1 METGFSEL
9 ILITIATT
17 TINLVLGGNGEPGS
31 GTLWSTHGL
40 AILPGIVTVT
50 VTVTVAVVVTLW
62 NVIGLATLFYEK
74 VLRLLL
80 FDDGAHLHCHLHRFH
95 HRRAADG
102 RAWDG

>member
-1 METGFSEL
+1 M
-9 ILITIATT
+9 
-17 TINLVLGGNGEPGS
+17 LGGNGEPGS

-50 VTVTVAVVVTLW
+50 VVVVVFVIVVVVVVVAIPNTVTLW

>member
-9 ILITIATT
+9 ILITIAST

-50 VTVTVAVVVTLW
+50 VVVVIPNTITLW
-62 NVIGLATLFYEK
+62 NVIGLVALFYEK